1 MKDRTPVRITL
12 TDVASALPDLVLAGT
27 FALVWLDPS
36 RSGLPSVRRLVMTVL
51 LEFFIVHS
59 SGFMG
64 VIAIGNR
71 SRPKAVWLTLGLG
84 AFYTLFIGA
93 FAIGSRDWWLLGSF
107 WLLMANRLLGLVIG
121 QAPDDRRDFLIM
133 GTWAFT
139 VAAYLLAIGIGVMAN
154 VPALGIRASVI
165 DAQGFSVGGLWT
177 EHPQTALAAGAIY
190 FAMVGL
196 WELFIP
202 PIMFRHDREMA
213 AVERESGI
221 VTA

>member
-12 TDVASALPDLVLAGT
+12 TDVASALPDLLLAGT

-71 SRPKAVWLTLGLG
+71 NRPRAVWLTLGLG

-93 FAIGSRDWWLLGSF
+93 FAIGSSDWWLLGSF
-107 WLLMANRLLGLVIG
+107 WLLMANRLLGLLIG
-121 QAPDDRRDFLIM
+121 QAPDDRREFLIM

-139 VAAYLLAIGIGVMAN
+139 VAAYLLAVGIGVMAN
-154 VPALGIRASVI
+154 VPALGITASVI
-165 DAQGFSVGGLWT
+165 DARGFSVGGLWT

-190 FAMVGL
+190 FAIVGL
-196 WELFIP
+196 WELLVP
-202 PIMFRHDREMA
+202 PIIFRHDREMA
-213 AVERESGI
+213 TMERESGV